1 MTLKFGCHRYPL
13 QLNCRDC
20 LHLQKQQGKE
30 IVEDVASWVDLTCP
44 PIKIELLLF
53 CFHFTNPKNSNK
65 NPKDKKSKLEAEEK
79 KSEYIHTTAVCYVRR
94 LEKVGVYTVDVEVE
108 VEYSK

>member
-1 MTLKFGCHRYPL
+1 MTR
-13 QLNCRDC
+13 
-20 LHLQKQQGKE
+20 KE
-30 IVEDVASWVDLTCP
+30 QI
-44 PIKIELLLF
+44 
-53 CFHFTNPKNSNK
+53 
-65 NPKDKKSKLEAEEK
+65 EAEEK